1 MHRALHSTTAARGGG
16 CLLWLGRSGVWIHA
30 APRGS
35 TEPWSL
41 LMTRRSW
48 CNTHAWVRV
57 AHPVGRAWSF
67 PRNTCRAGGGG
78 RGGRGQFVAHVRV
91 RVHWTQWPRGRGN
104 RTRSTTVQ
112 YPTCTLWSVSA
123 RALAC
128 ARGWSRTV
136 LPCINHPRLHAS
148 ARALTDPSI
157 HVQQPSRGDQHKSR
171 GHRPLH
177 TIY

>member
-1 MHRALHSTTAARGGG
+1 MTGSGRPPRKFQKKILDGLSVRLKIRLKCVLQLYCPYFTRMHRALHSTTAARGGG

-104 RTRSTTVQ
+104 RTRSTTGTAQ
-112 YPTCTLWSVSA
+112 SC
-123 RALAC
+123 
-128 ARGWSRTV
+128 
-136 LPCINHPRLHAS
+136 
-148 ARALTDPSI
+148 
-157 HVQQPSRGDQHKSR
+157 
-171 GHRPLH
+171 
-177 TIY
+177 